1 MNSNFYFS
9 FYFEQI
15 RQWQYAPKMVVISS
29 PVIDSARALL
39 ISTIIRRLLTYR
51 PSASVISLM
60 HLSYKVV
67 TKYFSHKVVIK

>member
-1 MNSNFYFS
+1 MNSNFNIHFI
-9 FYFEQI
+9 FNKV
-15 RQWQYAPKMVVISS
+15 RRWQYAPKMVVISS

-39 ISTIIRRLLTYR
+39 ISTIIRKLLTYR

-67 TKYFSHKVVIK
+67 TK